1 LAQQLRPP
9 FVLGMTTGELHRT
22 FGAPSMYW
30 DVPTTSHLTTARE
43 ATAARQAGHPVID
56 VYTLKTA
63 RNTYQFRPAW
73 EL

>member
-1 LAQQLRPP
+1 
-9 FVLGMTTGELHRT
+9 
-22 FGAPSMYW
+22 MYW